1 MRSNLSLL
9 VVAFAVTLAVI
20 VGSRLSTEAMAI
32 LVGVVS
38 GVAVS
43 VPVGL
48 VFLLLSQ
55 RQAAGMRGYL
65 AGLGPIGSADS
76 PGASAAGREWSG
88 ERWPAGGGVLPY
100 TTSAANTSYLS
111 LPAGMPPVTPWAV
124 SRPREFRI
132 IGEEAE

>member
-1 MRSNLSLL
+1 MRGNLSLL

-55 RQAAGMRGYL
+55 RQAAGMRGYQ
-65 AGLGPIGSADS
+65 
-76 PGASAAGREWSG
+76 AGREWPG
-88 ERWPAGGGVLPY
+88 ERWPVAGGVQPY
-100 TTSAANTSYLS
+100 TASAANASYLS